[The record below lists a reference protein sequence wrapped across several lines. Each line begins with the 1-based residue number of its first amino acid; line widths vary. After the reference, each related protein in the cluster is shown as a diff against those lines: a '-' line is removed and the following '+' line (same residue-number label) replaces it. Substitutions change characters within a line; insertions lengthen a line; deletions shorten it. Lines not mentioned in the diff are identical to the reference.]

1 VNQTQRRRRTN
12 RLAVDRTR
20 RRRCTIF
27 TVLAVPLRSVEIDR
41 FAINTDSPSTK
52 RGAKYI
58 SFGWI
63 IGPKGVSRVQCPE
76 DLATLALIL
85 CRWISKAFTDPSGQP
100 RLAQESWRARRGP
113 ARQSN
118 PSRICWRCSDSF
130 LAPAAATDSRSVCGP
145 PVGSQAQE
153 LALGFAHTRFSRW
166 CWGLHIP
173 PSVSWL
179 KRSDSIYPI
188 D

>member
-1 VNQTQRRRRTN
+1 LVDGRGRWMTRRGGVEAPSCWR
-12 RLAVDRTR
+12 RTR
-20 RRRCTIF
+20 RSGVGSPTDWQWTGRVGVGARFF
-27 TVLAVPLRSVEIDR
+27 TVLAVPLRSVVIDR

-52 RGAKYI
+52 RGAKYV

-63 IGPKGVSRVQCPE
+63 IGPKGVSRVQRSE
-76 DLATLALIL
+76 DLATSAQIL

-130 LAPAAATDSRSVCGP
+130 LAPSSSYG
-145 PVGSQAQE
+145 
-153 LALGFAHTRFSRW
+153 LALSLWTTR
-166 CWGLHIP
+166 
-173 PSVSWL
+173 WL
-179 KRSDSIYPI
+179 SGV
-188 D
+188 

>member
-1 VNQTQRRRRTN
+1 LTDLQSTLTHLQPRGV
-12 RLAVDRTR
+12 
-20 RRRCTIF
+20 
-27 TVLAVPLRSVEIDR
+27 RST
-41 FAINTDSPSTK
+41 FL
-52 RGAKYI
+52 
-58 SFGWI
+58 FGWI
-63 IGPKGVSRVQCPE
+63 IGPKGVSRVQRPE

-166 CWGLHIP
+166 CWGLHLPLIGFLVETFRFDLSYRLSFFVLTVCVSYV
-173 PSVSWL
+173 SV
-179 KRSDSIYPI
+179 
-188 D
+188 